1 MNPSL
6 PFWQRLKHASSTAA
20 MQQTATYYAAFTALG
35 LTVASLG
42 PTLLG
47 LADQTGS
54 ALSDI
59 SFLFLARALGYLFGS
74 FTGGRLY
81 DRLPGHRTMAVAL
94 AVMAVLLA
102 SVPTIPLLWLLT
114 VVLLAV
120 GFMEGIVDVGGNTL
134 IVWVHREKVSPY
146 MNGLHLFFAAGA
158 LLSPL
163 LIVQA
168 IQRTGSFA
176 WSYWVLAL
184 LLVPIVL
191 LLLPLSSPPSLVT
204 HEEHK
209 NVRPNVLLVV
219 LVAAFFVTISGSE
232 ASFSGWVVAYGVKTN
247 LMSEAAAQLLN
258 AGFWGAFLVGRIA
271 SIPIATRVRPRVIIA
286 VDLVLALVGILVIW
300 LFANSPE
307 ALWVGTILFGL
318 GIASAFPTIL
328 TFAGRHMTITGSVT
342 SWFFIGASI
351 GAATLPLLIGQLFER
366 ISPMTMVWVIGST
379 LVGGL
384 VVFGLIL
391 WQIRS
396 MAHSQ
401 TEKA

>member
-6 PFWQRLKHASSTAA
+6 TLWQRVRNASSTAA
-20 MQQTATYYAAFTALG
+20 MQQTAIYYTAFIALG

-54 ALSDI
+54 TLGNI

-81 DRLPGHRTMAVAL
+81 DRLPGHRTMAAAL
-94 AVMAVLLA
+94 VVMAVLLA

-114 VVLLAV
+114 AVLLMV

-158 LLSPL
+158 LVSPL
-163 LIVQA
+163 LIGKV
-168 IQRTGSFA
+168 IEWTGTFGS
-176 WSYWVLAL
+176 SYWVLAL
-184 LLVPIVL
+184 VLVPIIL
-191 LLLPLSSPPSLVT
+191 FLLPLQSPAPIVT

-209 NVRPNVLLVV
+209 SVRPNVLLLV
-219 LVAAFFVTISGSE
+219 LVAAFFVTISGTE
-232 ASFSGWVVAYGVKTN
+232 ASFSGWIFTYGVKTN
-247 LMSEAAAQLLN
+247 LMTESAAQLLT

-271 SIPIATRVRPRVIIA
+271 SIPIGARLRPRVIIA
-286 VDLVLALVGILVIW
+286 VDLVLALAGIAVIW
-300 LFANSPE
+300 LFANSIE
-307 ALWVGTILFGL
+307 ALWLGTILFGL

-342 SWFFIGASI
+342 AWFFIGASI
-351 GAATLPLLIGQLFER
+351 GAAVLPLLIGQLFER
-366 ISPMTMVWVIGST
+366 IGPLTMVWVIAGT
-379 LVGGL
+379 LIAGGI
-384 VVFGLIL
+384 VFGLIL
-391 WQIRS
+391 WQIRN
-396 MAHSQ
+396 MARS
-401 TEKA
+401 

>member
-1 MNPSL
+1 MTPSL
-6 PFWQRLKHASSTAA
+6 TLWQRFKNASGTAA
-20 MQQTATYYAAFTALG
+20 LRQTAVYYGAFIALG

-47 LADQTGS
+47 LAAQTGS

-94 AVMAVLLA
+94 GIMALALA

-114 VVLLAV
+114 AVLLSV
-120 GFMEGIVDVGGNTL
+120 GFMEGIVDVGANTL

-146 MNGLHLFFAAGA
+146 MNGLHLFFALGA
-158 LLSPL
+158 LFSPL
-163 LIVQA
+163 LIGQV
-168 IQRTGSFA
+168 IQWTGTFG
-176 WSYWVLAL
+176 WSYWVLSL
-184 LLVPIVL
+184 LIVPVVL

-204 HEEHK
+204 HAEHK

-219 LVAAFFVTISGSE
+219 LVAAFFITISGSE
-232 ASFSGWVVAYGVKTN
+232 ASFSGWIFTYSVKTN
-247 LMSEAAAQLLN
+247 LLNEQAAQLLT
-258 AGFWGAFLVGRIA
+258 AGFWAAFLVGRIA
-271 SIPIATRVRPRVIIA
+271 SIPIATRLRPRVIIA
-286 VDLVLALVGILVIW
+286 LDMVLAFVGVAAIW
-300 LFANSPE
+300 LFPNSPE

-328 TFAGRHMTITGSVT
+328 TFAGRHMTITGAIT

-351 GAATLPLLIGQLFER
+351 GAATLPLLIGQLFEP
-366 ISPMTMVWVIGST
+366 ISPMAMVWVIGGT

-391 WQIRS
+391 LQIRS
-396 MAHSQ
+396 IARTQS
-401 TEKA
+401 